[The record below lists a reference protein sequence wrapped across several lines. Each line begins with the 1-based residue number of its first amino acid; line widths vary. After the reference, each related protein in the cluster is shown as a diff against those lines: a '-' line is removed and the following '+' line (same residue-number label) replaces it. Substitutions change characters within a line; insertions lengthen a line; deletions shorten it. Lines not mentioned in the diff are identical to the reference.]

1 MIQIDSGS
9 SGVVY
14 GVNDRYEIYCR
25 AGITK
30 QSIFGNSWV
39 LVPGFAKHVSCGD
52 YACLIVRPDN
62 TSAFLMNV
70 SIGNCEGSKWL
81 EMWGKYCKACRIVA
95 KAVIGG

>member
-39 LVPGFAKHVSCGD
+39 QVPGTAKHVSCGD

-62 TSAFLMNV
+62 TSAIRINI
-70 SIGNCEGSKWL
+70 SIEHCEGSKWL
-81 EMWGKYCKACRIVA
+81 EMWGKYCV
-95 KAVIGG
+95 